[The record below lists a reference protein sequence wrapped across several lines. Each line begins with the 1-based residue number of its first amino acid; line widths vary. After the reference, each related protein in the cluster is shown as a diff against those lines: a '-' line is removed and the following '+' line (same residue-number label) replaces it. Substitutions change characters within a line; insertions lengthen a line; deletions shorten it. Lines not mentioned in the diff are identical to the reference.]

1 MRTPVLVSWS
11 GGKDAAWTLHTLR
24 QSAQWDVLGLLT
36 TVTDAYDRVA
46 MHGIR
51 RDVLHAQAAAVGLPL
66 IEARQ
71 PRNADNAAYEAAF
84 ATALDTA
91 RTRWPDLRHIAF
103 GDLFLADVRAYR
115 DALCARLD
123 WTPVYPLFGSD
134 TNALA
139 GEMLAGGLR
148 AILCCIDTQQ
158 LDADFA
164 GREFD
169 DALLADLPTTVDRC
183 GERGEFHTCVHA
195 GPMFAQ
201 PLALERGETL
211 LRDGRFAFTE
221 LQLAPLPTREGLG

>member
-1 MRTPVLVSWS
+1 MRHV
-11 GGKDAAWTLHTLR
+11 
-24 QSAQWDVLGLLT
+24 
-36 TVTDAYDRVA
+36 
-46 MHGIR
+46 
-51 RDVLHAQAAAVGLPL
+51 
-66 IEARQ
+66 
-71 PRNADNAAYEAAF
+71 
-84 ATALDTA
+84 
-91 RTRWPDLRHIAF
+91 AF

-115 DALCARLD
+115 EALCARLD

-134 TNALA
+134 TNVLA
-139 GEMLAGGLR
+139 GDMLAGGLG

-158 LDADFA
+158 LDAGFA

-201 PLALERGETL
+201 PLALERGETV

-221 LQLAPLPTREGLG
+221 LLKAPLPPREGLG

>member
-1 MRTPVLVSWS
+1 M
-11 GGKDAAWTLHTLR
+11 LHAL
-24 QSAQWDVLGLLT
+24 SLSKQWDVVRLLT
-36 TVTDAYDRVA
+36 TVTDEYDRVA

-84 ATALDTA
+84 ASALETA
-91 RTRWPDLRHIAF
+91 RARWPGLNHIAF

-115 DALCARLD
+115 DALCARLG
-123 WTPVYPLFGSD
+123 WTPAYPLFGSD

-139 GEMLAGGLR
+139 RDMLDGGLR
-148 AILCCIDTQQ
+148 AVLCCVDTQQ
-158 LDADFA
+158 LDARHA

-169 DALLADLPTTVDRC
+169 ADLLADLPATVDRC

-195 GPMFAQ
+195 GPMFTR
-201 PLALERGETL
+201 PLALRRGETL
-211 LRDGRFAFTE
+211 LRDGRFAFTDLLLDDAMPSE
-221 LQLAPLPTREGLG
+221 QADAQ